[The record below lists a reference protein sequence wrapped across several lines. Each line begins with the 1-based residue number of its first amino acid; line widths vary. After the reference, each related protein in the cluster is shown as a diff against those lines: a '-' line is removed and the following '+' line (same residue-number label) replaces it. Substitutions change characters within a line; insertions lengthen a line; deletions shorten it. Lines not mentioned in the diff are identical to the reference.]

1 ADNGEILSR
10 GPNIMIG
17 YYRNPELTKTVID
30 EEGWFH
36 TGDAGKFDED
46 GHLII
51 TGRIKETFKTS
62 GGKWISP
69 QVIENKLTASNF
81 IDCAVVLGENQKMAG
96 ALIVP
101 DFEHLKQWCKQ
112 QNIPYTSNAKI
123 IENKDVENLIKAEVQ
138 EVNKTL
144 GKAEQIGPIQLIAD
158 EWTVAGGELSA
169 TLKVKR
175 KIIAERYADQ
185 ISQMFQ

>member
-1 ADNGEILSR
+1 
-10 GPNIMIG
+10 MIG

-36 TGDAGKFDED
+36 TCDAGKFDED

-69 QVIENKLTASNF
+69 QLIENKLTASNF

-101 DFEHLKQWCKQ
+101 DFEYLKQWCKQ
-112 QNIPYTSNAKI
+112 QNIPYSSNAKI
-123 IENKDVENLIKAEVQ
+123 IENKDVENLIKTEVQ

-144 GKAEQIGPIQLIAD
+144 GKTEQIGPIQLIAD

-185 ISQMFQ
+185 ISQMFQQTI

>member
-1 ADNGEILSR
+1 
-10 GPNIMIG
+10 
-17 YYRNPELTKTVID
+17 
-30 EEGWFH
+30 
-36 TGDAGKFDED
+36 
-46 GHLII
+46 
-51 TGRIKETFKTS
+51 
-62 GGKWISP
+62 
-69 QVIENKLTASNF
+69 
-81 IDCAVVLGENQKMAG
+81 MAG

-112 QNIPYTSNAKI
+112 QNIPYSSNAKI
-123 IENKDVENLIKAEVQ
+123 IENKDVENLIKTEVQ

-144 GKAEQIGPIQLIAD
+144 GKTEQIGPIQLIAD

-185 ISQMFQ
+185 ISQMFQQTI